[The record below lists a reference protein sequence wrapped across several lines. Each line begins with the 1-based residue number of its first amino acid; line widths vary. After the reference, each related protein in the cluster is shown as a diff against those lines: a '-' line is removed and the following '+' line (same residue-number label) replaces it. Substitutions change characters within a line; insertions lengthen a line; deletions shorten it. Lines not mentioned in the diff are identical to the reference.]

1 MSDLNV
7 PNNMVD
13 LNIFKITIGCDV
25 IQLVQHVHTRY
36 PDLVESKFSIINTIK
51 TELKAHVLNRNA
63 LAGFHLVIS
72 YSDNKGVDTLV
83 FTLY

>member
-7 PNNMVD
+7 PNNMLD
-13 LNIFKITIGCDV
+13 LNIFKITICCDV
-25 IQLVQHVHTRY
+25 IQFVQHVHTRY
-36 PDLVESKFSIINTIK
+36 PDLVKSKFPIINTIQ
-51 TELKAHVLNRNA
+51 TEFEPHVLYGNA

-72 YSDNKGVDTLV
+72 YSDNKGVNTLV